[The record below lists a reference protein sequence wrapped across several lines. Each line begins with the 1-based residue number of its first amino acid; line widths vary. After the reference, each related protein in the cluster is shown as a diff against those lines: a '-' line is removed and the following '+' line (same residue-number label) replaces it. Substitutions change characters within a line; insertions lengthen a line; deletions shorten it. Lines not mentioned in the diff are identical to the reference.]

1 MSVRLKTAL
10 LICMASM
17 ALVQAKAQVTVTGM
31 VQDEN
36 KLVMPGTSVLN
47 KTTGKRNYA
56 DAGGFYRIEA
66 HRGDSLV
73 FSFVGYITN
82 TFAVNQSTGTLT
94 RNIVLSKQER
104 FLHGVE
110 VKSQYTPYQLDSM
123 DRRAQF
129 QPWIEAKDIPLA
141 GNSTPEGFGV
151 SFSPITRFSKKE
163 KEKRKFQKIYVQ
175 NEREKYIDS
184 RYTPLLVS
192 QVTGLKGD
200 SLLRFMQKV
209 RPQYEILRVQPSEE
223 FIYWI
228 ADQYHAW
235 IKKD

>member
-1 MSVRLKTAL
+1 MSVRLKIAL
-10 LICMASM
+10 LICIASL

-82 TFAVNQSTGTLT
+82 TLAVSQNAGTLT
-94 RNIVLSKQER
+94 QNIVLSKQER

-141 GNSTPEGFGV
+141 GNATPEGFGV

-209 RPQYEILRVQPSEE
+209 RPQYDILRVQPSEE